1 MKLHWLIFAAL
12 TFSTA
17 LVHAQQIVDGPDG
30 KKILLK
36 QDGSWEYIDE
46 TRLITTPDGR
56 QARINDDNTWEYVE
70 APRPAAEA
78 SAASP
83 RNEEGV
89 VTISMNR
96 SMSQIQSNQ
105 SPAIEYAI
113 GEVFIVEE
121 TSRAG
126 VSKATR
132 RDSSVHFSVEISS
145 LRDAALPALDPRAL
159 AVKDSR
165 GESYNIVNASL
176 DTQNIGPG
184 QSAQLKVVTDDSPM
198 RIFNAQEIYLEVAVG
213 ALGNDEPLR
222 LSQPMAF
229 VDRLDG
235 LP

>member
-1 MKLHWLIFAAL
+1 MKLHWLIFAVL
-12 TFSTA
+12 SFSTA
-17 LVHAQQIVDGPDG
+17 LAHAQQIVDGPDG

-56 QARINDDNTWEYVE
+56 QARIKDDNTWEYVD
-70 APRPAAEA
+70 APRTAAA
-78 SAASP
+78 TS

-89 VTISMNR
+89 VTISMNTSR
-96 SMSQIQSNQ
+96 SQTHSNQ
-105 SPAIEYAI
+105 STAIEYAI

-126 VSKATR
+126 ISKATR

-145 LRDAALPALDPRAL
+145 PNDAALPVLDPRAL

-165 GESYNIVNASL
+165 GESYNIVEASL

-184 QSAQLKVVTDDSPM
+184 KGANLKVVTDDSPM
-198 RIFNAQEIYLEVAVG
+198 RIFNAREIYLEVAVG

-222 LSQPMAF
+222 LTQPMAF